1 MTVSAHHARPHTIL
15 FLDHTAALG
24 GGEIALLNLVTHLDH
39 ERYRPVVI
47 LFSHGPLEDKLREA
61 GIKTL
66 VLPLAPSIVHTR
78 KEQLNR
84 GALSRVRDMARL
96 MRYTARLAALIRK
109 IHPDIIHTNSL
120 KADIIGGIA
129 GRLANKRVLW
139 HVRDRIADDYLPPK
153 VVRAFR
159 LGCRLIP
166 HVVLANSQATF
177 DTLQLPLR
185 AGSLSRPVLD
195 GIPLGATPVS
205 QPLTDNTS
213 PLIGIVGRL
222 SEWKG
227 QHVFLDAAAAVLRE
241 FPDARFQIIGGA
253 LFGEEEY
260 EAQLK
265 QQAQLLNLSDRL
277 EWLGFR
283 NDVPQLL
290 EKLDV
295 LVHASTIGE
304 PFGQVVVEGMA
315 AGKPVIATCGG
326 GVPEIIVDGACGILV
341 PMNNATALGKA
352 ILQLLHDPAN
362 AQTIAQAGYER
373 VRDHF
378 CIQLVARN
386 VEAVY
391 EGMLRQS

>member
-1 MTVSAHHARPHTIL
+1 MNVSVSKARRRTIL
-15 FLDHTAALG
+15 FLDHTAAMG
-24 GGEIALLNLVTHLDH
+24 GGEIALLNLVTHLDTQ
-39 ERYRPVVI
+39 RYLPLVV

-61 GIKTL
+61 GVKTL
-66 VLPLAPSIVHTR
+66 VFPLAASIVHTR
-78 KEQLNR
+78 KEQLDR
-84 GALSRVRDMARL
+84 SALSRGRDLARFV
-96 MRYTARLAALIRK
+96 RYTLRLAMLIRK
-109 IHPDIIHTNSL
+109 INPDIVHTNSL

-129 GRLANKRVLW
+129 GRLAGKRVLW
-139 HVRDRIADDYLPPK
+139 HVRDRIAEDYLPPK

-159 LGCRLIP
+159 FAARTIP
-166 HVVLANSQATF
+166 HVVVANSQATF
-177 DTLQLPLR
+177 DTLHLPLR
-185 AGSLSRPVLD
+185 NGNPSRPVHD
-195 GIPLGATPVS
+195 GIAVKTEPLNRSLA
-205 QPLTDNTS
+205 DNTA

-222 SEWKG
+222 SQWKG
-227 QHVFLDAAAAVLRE
+227 QHVFLDAAAMVLRE
-241 FPDARFQIIGGA
+241 FPNARFQIIGGA

-265 QQAQLLNLSDRL
+265 QQAQLLNLNDRL

-283 NDVPQLL
+283 DDVPQLL

-315 AGKPVIATCGG
+315 AGKPVIATHGG
-326 GVPEIIVDGACGILV
+326 GVPEIIIDGACGILV
-341 PMNNATALGKA
+341 PMNNATAMGKA
-352 ILQLLHDPAN
+352 ILQLLHDPTH
-362 AQTIAQAGYER
+362 AQTLAQAGYER

-391 EGMLRQS
+391 DDMLG

>member
-1 MTVSAHHARPHTIL
+1 MNVSAQNDRPRTIL

-24 GGEIALLNLVTHLDH
+24 GGEIALLNLVTHLDRN
-39 ERYRPVVI
+39 RYFPIVI
-47 LFSHGPLEDKLREA
+47 LFSHGPLEEKLRDA
-61 GIKTL
+61 GIKTQ

-84 GALSRVRDMARL
+84 GALSRVRDLLRL
-96 MRYTARLAALIRK
+96 VRFTLRLTTHIRK
-109 IHPDIIHTNSL
+109 IRPDIIHTNSL
-120 KADIIGGIA
+120 KADVIGGIA
-129 GRLANKRVLW
+129 GRLAKKRVLW

-159 LGCRLIP
+159 FGCRTIP
-166 HVVLANSQATF
+166 HVVIANSQATF
-177 DTLQLPLR
+177 DTLQLPVR
-185 AGSLSRPVLD
+185 EGNPSRPVHD
-195 GIPLGATPVS
+195 GIAVGAKPIY
-205 QPLTDNTS
+205 QAPADNLA

-222 SEWKG
+222 TEWKG

-241 FPDARFQIIGGA
+241 FPNARFQIIGGA

-260 EAQLK
+260 EVQLK
-265 QQAQLLNLSDRL
+265 QQAQLLNLNGHLD
-277 EWLGFR
+277 WLGFR
-283 NDVPQLL
+283 DDVPLLL

-315 AGKPVIATCGG
+315 AGKPVVATSGG

-341 PMNNATALGKA
+341 PMNNATAMGKA
-352 ILQLLHDPAN
+352 ILQLLHDPAH

-378 CIQLVARN
+378 CIQLVANN

-391 EGMLRQS
+391 DRMIK

>member
-1 MTVSAHHARPHTIL
+1 MTVSARRAHPYTIL
-15 FLDHTAALG
+15 FLDHTATLG
-24 GGEIALLNLVTHLDH
+24 GGEIALLHLVTHLDNK
-39 ERYRPVVI
+39 RYRPIVL
-47 LFSHGPLEDKLREA
+47 LFSHGPLKDKLRAA
-61 GIKTL
+61 GVKTL

-84 GALSRVRDMARL
+84 SALSRVRDLARL
-96 MRYTARLAALIRK
+96 IRYIARLAALIRK
-109 IHPDIIHTNSL
+109 IRPDIIHTNSL
-120 KADIIGGIA
+120 KADVIGGLA

-153 VVRAFR
+153 VVHAFR

-166 HVVLANSQATF
+166 HVVIANSQATF
-177 DTLQLPLR
+177 DTLQLSPR
-185 AGSLSRPVLD
+185 AGNPSRPVHD
-195 GIPLGATPVS
+195 GIAVGATPES
-205 QPLTDNTS
+205 QPLADNTA
-213 PLIGIVGRL
+213 PLIGIVGRI
-222 SEWKG
+222 SQWKG

-241 FPDARFQIIGGA
+241 FPNARFQIIGGA

-265 QQAQLLNLSDRL
+265 QQAQLLNLGNRL

-315 AGKPVIATCGG
+315 AGKPVIATRGG

-352 ILQLLHDPAN
+352 ILQLLHDPAY
-362 AQTIAQAGYER
+362 AQSIARAGYER
-373 VRDHF
+373 VRNHF
-378 CIQLVARN
+378 CIQLAARN

-391 EGMLRQS
+391 ERMLH